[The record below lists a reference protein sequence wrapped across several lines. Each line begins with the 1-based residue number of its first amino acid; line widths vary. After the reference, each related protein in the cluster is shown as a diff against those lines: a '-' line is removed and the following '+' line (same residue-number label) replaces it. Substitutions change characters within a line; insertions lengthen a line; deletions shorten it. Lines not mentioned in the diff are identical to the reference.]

1 METDKKTQQNNSGSI
16 IDKVHKKKIVLNLSI
31 TNGIILTI
39 VCAVFSFV
47 ASFIISNF
55 IMPAWF
61 VKYETK
67 RSDEQNSLLFLGSG
81 TVYHYLDSV
90 YNIHKMNNLAS
101 IPIPTLFALD
111 ALREEERPE
120 IIDEYAKKNCSWI
133 IMSGAR
139 ADEKKIMNDNERDH
153 FTANIGRI
161 FELYLN
167 DDPLKVIA
175 FPANI
180 LDKYISKEQDIIN
193 SDELITIYNKR
204 NEIDYSLFRTSEGS
218 ATRDFFEEL
227 LNQKIDDNTSHFF
240 DLCTERSEF
249 TAPNEKFVIL
259 CSDWYCPDPTYQ
271 LPKGIKCYQVRRKN
285 GNIAKKYLFLY
296 FAAYWNNDKIKK
308 LRIPKQTSDFI
319 KQIKPGFEIR
329 DDNELSLIIEDPSFK
344 NINPDL
350 K

>member
-1 METDKKTQQNNSGSI
+1 METEKETQQNNSGSG
-16 IDKVHKKKIVLNLSI
+16 IDKVLKKTIVLNLSI

-39 VCAVFSFV
+39 VCAVFSLV
-47 ASFIISNF
+47 ASWIISDF
-55 IMPAWF
+55 ITPAWF

-90 YNIHKMNNLAS
+90 YNIHEMNNLAS
-101 IPIPTLFALD
+101 IPIPTLFALK

-120 IIDEYAKKNCSWI
+120 IFDEYAKKNCSWI
-133 IMSGAR
+133 IMSG
-139 ADEKKIMNDNERDH
+139 DEAKDKEILNENEQKL
-153 FTANIGRI
+153 FTANIGKI

-180 LDKYISKEQDIIN
+180 LDKYIKKGQTIID
-193 SDELITIYNKR
+193 SVDLLTIYNKR
-204 NEIDYSLFRTSEGS
+204 KELGYSLFRTSEGS
-218 ATRDFFEEL
+218 ATRNVFEKL
-227 LNQKIDDNTSHFF
+227 LNQKINEDSSRFF

-249 TAPNEKFVIL
+249 ANVNGKFVIL
-259 CSDWYCPDPTYQ
+259 CSDWYCPDTTNQ

-285 GNIAKKYLFLY
+285 GNIAKKHLFLY
-296 FAAYWNNDKIKK
+296 FAAYWNNEKIKK
-308 LRIPKQTSDFI
+308 LQIPKQTSDFI
-319 KQIKPGFEIR
+319 KQIKPGFKIR
-329 DDNELSLIIEDPSFK
+329 DDNQLSLIIKDPSFK